1 MNGACSAPSSRPRR
15 YEGTP
20 GRFYADLQRP
30 APWRAVID
38 DVLMAHVRI
47 AFTASGVTYGAPRIH
62 GERRAAGLP
71 TSTKHI
77 ARLMREAGRVARRP
91 KRGRVVTSA
100 LRMARDARHPAP
112 GLSFHSNRGS
122 RYASAAYR
130 AELARH
136 GMLASMSGTGNCCD
150 HTVAER
156 FFATSEF
163 ELIRKHDWHTRAQA
177 RRAIFRY
184 LETWY
189 NRKRRHSTL
198 GYVSPAEYE
207 VQLPQAA

>member
-1 MNGACSAPSSRPRR
+1 
-15 YEGTP
+15 
-20 GRFYADLQRP
+20 
-30 APWRAVID
+30 
-38 DVLMAHVRI
+38 
-47 AFTASGVTYGAPRIH
+47 
-62 GERRAAGLP
+62 
-71 TSTKHI
+71 
-77 ARLMREAGRVARRP
+77 
-91 KRGRVVTSA
+91 
-100 LRMARDARHPAP
+100 
-112 GLSFHSNRGS
+112 
-122 RYASAAYR
+122 
-130 AELARH
+130 
-136 GMLASMSGTGNCCD
+136 MLASMSGTGNCCD
-150 HTVAER
+150 RAVTER

>member
-1 MNGACSAPSSRPRR
+1 M
-15 YEGTP
+15 
-20 GRFYADLQRP
+20 
-30 APWRAVID
+30 
-38 DVLMAHVRI
+38 
-47 AFTASGVTYGAPRIH
+47 
-62 GERRAAGLP
+62 
-71 TSTKHI
+71 
-77 ARLMREAGRVARRP
+77 
-91 KRGRVVTSA
+91 TSA

-112 GLSFHSNRGS
+112 GVSFHSNRGS

-136 GMLASMSGTGNCCD
+136 GMLASMSGTDNCCD

-177 RRAIFRY
+177 RRAIVRY